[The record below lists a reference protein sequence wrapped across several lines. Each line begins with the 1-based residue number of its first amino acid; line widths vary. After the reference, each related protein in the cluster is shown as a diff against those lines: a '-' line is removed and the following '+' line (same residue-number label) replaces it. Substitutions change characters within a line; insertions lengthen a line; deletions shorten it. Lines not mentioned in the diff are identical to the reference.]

1 MNFTKKL
8 LQSRNEEI
16 KELKKKISLQDIDIK
31 TLSVSKDLF
40 SRNPSSDVV
49 LDSDLKNIHV
59 NGFPGNLNLQNL
71 PEEVSESLLFKM
83 KVSLNLFLSC
93 VE

>member
-59 NGFPGNLNLQNL
+59 NSFPGNLNLQNL